1 MVENMPSKPLPPPG
15 EQGKYQPMSHEGESL
30 TREKLKRGKRERKGR
45 ERNEEIELKNK
56 SKRKK

>member
-1 MVENMPSKPLPPPG
+1 
-15 EQGKYQPMSHEGESL
+15 MSHEGESL
-30 TREKLKRGKRERKGR
+30 TREKLKRGKRNRKGR